1 MKLCLTPNQLQKS
14 YYEILEVPTHSTLTQ
29 IRNAY
34 LKKSIQF
41 HPDKVIY
48 NNNFSLSQTEKEQI
62 KNYWILIA
70 QAYKVLKDEESRKM
84 YDSFLAIRSKLLEKD
99 PSGNMIRSLEQEFAS
114 SNISED
120 PDQAHYSFSNSEFAY
135 VETLPETEIS
145 HQNHN
150 TGITNNQFETSVTTS
165 LPNKIFE
172 TTHGTKNPDEALKNC
187 LKDPKIRGLFITS
200 KGLNLASNS
209 MNKMYSSVKYQH
221 VDLKSSIKNFGNFSL
236 GALITTTGV
245 AVCGVDA
252 TVQIGKRAVKRLNER
267 RLQRKGGQSES
278 VEKSQDYETIIIDYV

>member
-14 YYEILEVPTHSTLTQ
+14 YYQILEIPPNSTLTQ

-70 QAYKVLKDEESRKM
+70 QAYRVLKDEESRKM

-120 PDQAHYSFSNSEFAY
+120 PEQAHCYSFSNSEFAY
-135 VETLPETEIS
+135 VETLPETEIP

-150 TGITNNQFETSVTTS
+150 KTNQFEISITTS

-172 TTHGTKNPDEALKNC
+172 NTHGTKNPDEALKNC

-252 TVQIGKRAVKRLNER
+252 TVQIGKKAVKRFNER
-267 RLQRKGGQSES
+267 RLQRKDEQNASG
-278 VEKSQDYETIIIDYV
+278 EKSQDYETIIIDYV